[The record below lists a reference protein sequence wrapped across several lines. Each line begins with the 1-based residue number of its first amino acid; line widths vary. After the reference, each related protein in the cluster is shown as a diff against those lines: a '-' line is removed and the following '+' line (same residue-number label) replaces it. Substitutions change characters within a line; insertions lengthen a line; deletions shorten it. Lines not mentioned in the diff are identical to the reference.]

1 MNARQLR
8 LVRAAA
14 LSSVATLLAALSH
27 TLGGGAAP
35 HVLLIIAVA
44 TLITPLA
51 ALLVG
56 VRRSRARVAL
66 AVFLGQ
72 AAFHV
77 VFQLLGSPTGATRI
91 ASGGHSHHLDLS
103 LLASASPAAAPGAL
117 MLSAHLVAATLTTL
131 LVWHGEAIVRV
142 VARWVNALFRRA
154 SSVAPALHRR
164 PERLRSIAFPPFD
177 AAVSIALPRRG
188 PPALLRD

>member
-8 LVRAAA
+8 IVRAAA

-35 HVLLIIAVA
+35 HALLIIAVA

-56 VRRSRARVAL
+56 VRRSRTRVAL

-77 VFQLLGSPTGATRI
+77 VFQLLGSPTGVTPITA
-91 ASGGHSHHLDLS
+91 GGHSHHLDLS
-103 LLASASPAAAPGAL
+103 LLASASPVAAPGAL
-117 MLSAHLVAATLTTL
+117 MLSAHVVAAALTTL
-131 LVWHGEAIVRV
+131 LVWHGEAIMRV
-142 VARWVNALFRRA
+142 VARWVDALFRRA
-154 SSVAPALHRR
+154 SAVAPSLHRR
-164 PERLRSIAFPPFD
+164 PERLRSIASPPFD
-177 AAVSIALPRRG
+177 AAVSVALPRRG